1 MSREG
6 IERILLQEKI
16 RRDLAQLDARLD
28 ALEAQLNEE
37 RRTNAPQTMSPMR

>member
-16 RRDLAQLDARLD
+16 RRGLAQLDAKLD
-28 ALEAQLNEE
+28 ALEARLNDE
-37 RRTNAPQTMSPMR
+37 RRTDAPQTLSPMR

>member
-16 RRDLAQLDARLD
+16 RRGLAQLDAKLD
-28 ALEAQLNEE
+28 ALEELVAQTRQEYQ
-37 RRTNAPQTMSPMR
+37 R

>member
-28 ALEAQLNEE
+28 ALEAQLNDE
-37 RRTNAPQTMSPMR
+37 RRTNAPQTLPPMR